1 MGRGGVNN
9 ATVDGKTLWNAYN
22 GLVPMSPKTT
32 PSAPSVRAA
41 IPVLVRPLLDVAR
54 SCIG

>member
-9 ATVDGKTLWNAYN
+9 ATVDEEDALERIRRARADVTEDDSERAER
-22 GLVPMSPKTT
+22 
-32 PSAPSVRAA
+32 RAA